1 MTKNVRLQ
9 DFLSLEF
16 ILLFFCS
23 VEFLSKFYSLIILLF
38 LVVWLRGYFKVSS
51 IASKNF
57 LYITLFILSYWL
69 FAYKDIPILIVPVW
83 LLSYVIG
90 FCLSDNTNRF
100 FRMWL
105 LIAFGIAL
113 HSFLIFVT
121 NINKF
126 GVDAMGNRIMQ
137 DIWGGELMR
146 GATALACSFLL
157 GSAMII
163 PFFLRQKNKFWPIVF
178 SIFILF
184 GAFFNSVSTASR
196 SALIYPTII
205 IAVSYF
211 TLIERKNRIKYISL
225 AVLIVCVVVVLYLG
239 NAFGIRSFFE
249 DQYLFERISE
259 KEGGGIIE
267 NQRLELWN
275 DFFAHIDKYVLGG
288 GSFGDTGD
296 RDYVHNIIFDT
307 FAVGGVVPALFLTLL
322 IISFIRVAFR
332 LHKRS
337 EDKSFKTMIIGLMF
351 GFLLI
356 FMTEPII
363 QAANWFFSFFL
374 MLVGGLDR
382 INYQQR
388 IGAWE

>member
-137 DIWGGELMR
+137 DIWGG
-146 GATALACSFLL
+146 
-157 GSAMII
+157 
-163 PFFLRQKNKFWPIVF
+163 
-178 SIFILF
+178 
-184 GAFFNSVSTASR
+184 
-196 SALIYPTII
+196 
-205 IAVSYF
+205 
-211 TLIERKNRIKYISL
+211 
-225 AVLIVCVVVVLYLG
+225 
-239 NAFGIRSFFE
+239 
-249 DQYLFERISE
+249 D
-259 KEGGGIIE
+259 
-267 NQRLELWN
+267 
-275 DFFAHIDKYVLGG
+275 
-288 GSFGDTGD
+288 
-296 RDYVHNIIFDT
+296 
-307 FAVGGVVPALFLTLL
+307 
-322 IISFIRVAFR
+322 
-332 LHKRS
+332 
-337 EDKSFKTMIIGLMF
+337 
-351 GFLLI
+351 
-356 FMTEPII
+356 
-363 QAANWFFSFFL
+363 
-374 MLVGGLDR
+374 
-382 INYQQR
+382 
-388 IGAWE
+388 